1 MSRTQPTPATYQRN
15 ALAPS
20 LLAAAV
26 LFVAPALLGSDWF
39 LTVRFVATI
48 FALIIGWFA
57 FQAKHWWWIP
67 VFLAIGVAWNP
78 VLPFDFTG
86 QAWALAHLAAAL
98 VSLVAAVLI
107 KAPRTEDSAR

>member
-26 LFVAPALLGSDWF
+26 LFVAPALLESDWF

-48 FALIIGWFA
+48 FAIIIGWFA
-57 FQAKHWWWIP
+57 FQAKHWWWMPVMLAIAVVWNP
-67 VFLAIGVAWNP
+67 IFPFEFSGPIWSAAQVAAAFVFLGAGA
-78 VLPFDFTG
+78 T
-86 QAWALAHLAAAL
+86 
-98 VSLVAAVLI
+98 I
-107 KAPRTEDSAR
+107 KTPREV

>member
-1 MSRTQPTPATYQRN
+1 MSGNQRTPTLYQRN

-26 LFVAPALLGSDWF
+26 LFVAPALLESDWF

-57 FQAKHWWWIP
+57 VQARHWWWLPVLLAIAVIWNP
-67 VFLAIGVAWNP
+67 IFPFAFAGPLWSAAQPAAAVVFLAAGA
-78 VLPFDFTG
+78 T
-86 QAWALAHLAAAL
+86 
-98 VSLVAAVLI
+98 I
-107 KAPRTEDSAR
+107 KVRRA

>member
-1 MSRTQPTPATYQRN
+1 VSRTQPTPAMYQRN

-26 LFVAPALLGSDWF
+26 LFVAPALLETDWF

-57 FQAKHWWWIP
+57 FQARHWWWLP
-67 VFLAIGVAWNP
+67 VMLAIAVIWNP
-78 VLPFDFTG
+78 IFPFEFSGPIWSAAQVAAAIVL
-86 QAWALAHLAAAL
+86 LAAGAT
-98 VSLVAAVLI
+98 I
-107 KAPRTEDSAR
+107 KVRRQV